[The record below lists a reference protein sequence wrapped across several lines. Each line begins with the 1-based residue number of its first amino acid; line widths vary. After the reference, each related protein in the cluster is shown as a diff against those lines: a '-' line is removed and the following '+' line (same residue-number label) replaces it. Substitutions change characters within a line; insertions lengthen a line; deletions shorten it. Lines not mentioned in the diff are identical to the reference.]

1 MRISATII
9 TLNEEKNLR
18 RACESLRDVADE
30 IIVVDSQSQ
39 DCTREVALEFTP
51 HVFMHPFRSYSD
63 QKNLAASKATHP
75 WILSIDADECLSDEL
90 KQSLLRLKTGTVQRE
105 VAAYRFARR
114 ANYLG
119 GWIRHSGWYPD
130 FKVRLYDRARARW
143 VGDYVHESLVVDGP
157 VKSLSGELLHYT
169 VHTISDHVSRLD
181 RYTTLAASHSASEGK
196 RFSLVSCLFAPPL
209 TFLKSYFLQGGILD
223 GWRGLSISA
232 FASWYVFLKQ
242 VKLREIQSNNR
253 GLPGSSP

>member
-18 RACESLRDVADE
+18 RACESLREIADE

-51 HVFMHPFRSYSD
+51 HVFMHPFKSYSE
-63 QKNLAASKATHP
+63 QKNLAASKASHP
-75 WILSIDADECLSDEL
+75 WILSIDADECLSDGL
-90 KQSLLRLKTGTVQRE
+90 KQSLLGLKSGPAGAE

-119 GWIRHSGWYPD
+119 GWIQHSGWYPD
-130 FKVRLYDRARARW
+130 YKIRLYDRNRARW
-143 VGDYVHESLVVDGP
+143 VGEYVHETLVVDGP
-157 VKSLSGELLHYT
+157 VESLPGELLHYT
-169 VHTISDHVSRLD
+169 VLSISDHVSRLD
-181 RYTTLAASHSASEGK
+181 RYTTLAARQSASVGK
-196 RFSLVSCLFAPPL
+196 RFSLMNCLLAPPL
-209 TFLKSYFLQGGILD
+209 TFLKSYFLQGGLLD
-223 GWRGLSISA
+223 GWRGLSIAA

-242 VKLREIQSNNR
+242 VKLREIQNSDR
-253 GLPGSSP
+253 VLPGSNP